1 MARRVRTMAVS
12 LTSAIHSLGRR
23 IHKAVID
30 RTVRV
35 TAGVTAVSA
44 ALLTVTWMFPD
55 KGFMLLAI
63 IPALAIA
70 LVAYFALR
78 HAYVKPL
85 RSIGTLIES
94 CAETPFRPDTFAHLA
109 REDAFGRTVSAM
121 QAKFC
126 QLENDKDELRV
137 ALTTARQETRELR
150 DQARA
155 QEAAMAERNTLD
167 ASRAQALNEITQTSE
182 GLRQNAENALAG
194 IIQAEQDMRV
204 VVDRVS
210 QAMEQINL
218 VALEVEQS
226 STTIRRLDTD
236 SKDIGVILT
245 AIKKVAGQTN
255 LLALNAAIEAARAG
269 EHGRGFAVVAGEVRN
284 LSQDTRSSADKIAEL
299 LDRLET
305 EVKDA
310 VGVIESSA
318 NHAEMTVYHAMVA
331 QEDLSTLTDA
341 VSEARQQAADLVDT
355 LASQSDLV
363 MSHGRDLF

>member
-1 MARRVRTMAVS
+1 MAVS
-12 LTSAIHSLGRR
+12 LASAIHSLGSR
-23 IHKAVID
+23 IHRVILD
-30 RTVRV
+30 RAIRI
-35 TAGVTAVSA
+35 TAGVTAASTS
-44 ALLTVTWMFPD
+44 LLAVTWMFPD
-55 KGFMLLAI
+55 KGFILLVV

-70 LVAYFALR
+70 LTTYLVLR
-78 HAYVKPL
+78 HAYVQPL
-85 RSIGTLIES
+85 RRIGILIET

-109 REDAFGRTVSAM
+109 REDTFGRTVMAM
-121 QAKFC
+121 QEQC
-126 QLENDKDELRV
+126 CRLENEKDALRAAEATANREIHEL
-137 ALTTARQETRELR
+137 Q

-155 QEAAMAERNTLD
+155 HEEAMAQRSILD
-167 ASRAQALNEITQTSE
+167 ASREQALDDIAQTSE
-182 GLRQNAENALAG
+182 GLKQNAESALAG

-204 VVDRVS
+204 VVERVS
-210 QAMEQINL
+210 QAMEQINQ

-236 SKDIGVILT
+236 SKDIGVILA

-318 NHAEMTVYHAMVA
+318 NHAEMTVYHAMMA
-331 QEDLSTLTDA
+331 QEELSSLTDA
-341 VSEARQQAADLVDT
+341 VSEARLQAGELVDA
-355 LASQSDLV
+355 LASQSKLV
-363 MSHGRDLF
+363 TSHGRDPS